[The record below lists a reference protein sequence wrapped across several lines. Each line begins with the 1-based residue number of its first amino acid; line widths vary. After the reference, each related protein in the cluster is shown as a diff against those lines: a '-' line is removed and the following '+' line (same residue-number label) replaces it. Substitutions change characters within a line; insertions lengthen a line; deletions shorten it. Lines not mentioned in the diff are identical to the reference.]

1 MNLLWSKIYDVII
14 KALLCGE
21 HPVVSAM
28 KRNCSYR
35 TNCFEL
41 YGFDILIDSD
51 LKPWLLEINLSPSLN
66 PDDSAMD
73 HVIKSNLV
81 ADTFNLVGVMKFDR
95 RRESM
100 NKMRNRMK
108 QGVYKNKT
116 TYKTS
121 NSKLLIDD
129 EDDSVKLSTL
139 NKDIEREI
147 MTQDEPDHVKDQ
159 MKKLQRIKN
168 KDLIAEIVH
177 EYERKGN
184 FV

>member
-1 MNLLWSKIYDVII
+1 MNLLWSKVFDVII

-21 HPVVSAM
+21 HPVISAM
-28 KRNCSYR
+28 KRNCSYW

-66 PDDSAMD
+66 PDDSPLD

-81 ADTFNLVGVMKFDR
+81 ADAFNLVGLTRFDW

-108 QGVYKNKT
+108 
-116 TYKTS
+116 
-121 NSKLLIDD
+121 
-129 EDDSVKLSTL
+129 
-139 NKDIEREI
+139 
-147 MTQDEPDHVKDQ
+147 
-159 MKKLQRIKN
+159 
-168 KDLIAEIVH
+168 
-177 EYERKGN
+177 
-184 FV
+184 

>member
-1 MNLLWSKIYDVII
+1 MHNEGTNRDDYGFKWSITALCKHLEQIGIDMNLLWSKVYDVII

-21 HPVVSAM
+21 HPVIQGM
-28 KRNCSYR
+28 RWNCSYR

-66 PDDSAMD
+66 PDDSPLD

-81 ADTFNLVGVMKFDR
+81 ADAFNLVGIVKFDW

-108 QGVYKNKT
+108 QGPAKT
-116 TYKTS
+116 RSTYKGG
-121 NSKLLIDD
+121 NSK
-129 EDDSVKLSTL
+129 
-139 NKDIEREI
+139 
-147 MTQDEPDHVKDQ
+147 
-159 MKKLQRIKN
+159 
-168 KDLIAEIVH
+168 
-177 EYERKGN
+177 
-184 FV
+184 